1 MIGFTIVI
9 MFFMAL
15 SLLALFIWGV
25 VYLLSQDSNT
35 LQGRRKEWVGA
46 VLLVVVL
53 IMVVIYLWSW

>member
-25 VYLLSQDSNT
+25 VYLLSQE
-35 LQGRRKEWVGA
+35 QGRRKEWVGA
-46 VLLVVVL
+46 VLLVVSRL
-53 IMVVIYLWSW
+53 FSLQFDS